1 MSPLPQ
7 HRKSAEEIAKL
18 RETLGVPGPD
28 PSEETLAPFPELPAS
43 IVAPVP
49 APVAPV
55 APVPPLVPLTLPEP
69 PPPQAPIHSPVAK
82 QVRSLKRAERIPI
95 LPSEHP
101 VETAINPDAAH
112 QLATKIV
119 KSLRKSEQV
128 PVVLVPQMSPD
139 SKLPTHRHSDQEI
152 TRLRRNEMLAGQAI
166 IPPPPTLL
174 GKLLE
179 ILPGYVVVL
188 FGTILCF
195 SYDLSYYVL
204 GASLCIGLLFAGYLF
219 LRKPLFRH
227 HAAFIA
233 VLVMLVAVF
242 GALYYFPQLRY
253 GT

>member
-18 RETLGVPGPD
+18 RETLGVPGAAARD
-28 PSEETLAPFPELPAS
+28 ETLAPFPELPAS
-43 IVAPVP
+43 IAAPVQAAAP
-49 APVAPV
+49 PVAP
-55 APVPPLVPLTLPEP
+55 APPLP
-69 PPPQAPIHSPVAK
+69 PPTLQDPPAPQESFPHQAAK

-101 VETAINPDAAH
+101 VETAIHPDAAH

-128 PVVLVPQMSPD
+128 PVVLVPQMPPD
-139 SKLPTHRHSDQEI
+139 SKLPTHRHSDEEI

-166 IPPPPTLL
+166 LPPPPTLL

-188 FGTILCF
+188 LGTILCF
-195 SYDLSYYVL
+195 SYDLSYYLL
-204 GASLCIGLLFAGYLF
+204 GASLGIGLLFAGYLF
-219 LRKPLFRH
+219 LKKPLFRH